1 MTGSSTQWRVTYS
14 PVPADFARIRR
25 LGYAA
30 TESMRELVRE
40 VDGWA
45 SRPLD
50 PAPVEVHEVGRSLAT
65 ALERTSR
72 IADALALQAERAQDD
87 EGSARAA
94 AAARA
99 LDAAVSALG
108 ALGRSM
114 ADRYG
119 LEAWADEA
127 PGAGE

>member
-1 MTGSSTQWRVTYS
+1 
-14 PVPADFARIRR
+14 
-25 LGYAA
+25 
-30 TESMRELVRE
+30 MRELVRE
-40 VDGWA
+40 VDSWA
-45 SRPLD
+45 SRPLG
-50 PAPVEVHEVGRSLAT
+50 PAPVEVHEVGRSLSA

-87 EGSARAA
+87 EGSAQAA

-108 ALGRSM
+108 AFGRSM
-114 ADRYG
+114 ADRHFG

-127 PGAGE
+127 PGASE